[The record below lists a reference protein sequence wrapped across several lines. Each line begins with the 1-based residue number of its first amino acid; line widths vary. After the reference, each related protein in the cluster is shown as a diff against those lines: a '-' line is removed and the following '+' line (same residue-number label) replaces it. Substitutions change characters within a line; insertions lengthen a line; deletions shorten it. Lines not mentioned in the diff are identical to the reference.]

1 MTKRLLWLALTP
13 FLVHADELP
22 APVKALEK
30 QGITIVKSFP
40 GPAGMTGYL
49 GKYQEMGVT
58 IYVTPDGKQA
68 ISGYLYD
75 EQGTNLSEKLI
86 TQEIYAPAGRELWKK
101 MEKAPWIQDGKAT
114 APRTLYV
121 FADPFCPYCH
131 KFWEQ
136 SRPWVDAGQVQ
147 IRTLMVGVIK
157 PESRATAAAI
167 LSAKDPAKTWHDFEQ
182 SGGKMTL
189 DIPAAIPPE
198 QAKALNINQKLI
210 DELGANA
217 TPAIYYM
224 SETNELQQ
232 VVGLPD
238 AEKLAVMMGGEIKK
252 N

>member
-13 FLVHADELP
+13 FLLHADELP

-30 QGITIVKSFP
+30 QGITIIKSFP

-86 TQEIYAPAGRELWKK
+86 AQEIYAPAGRELWKQ
-101 MEKAPWIQDGKAT
+101 MEKAPWILDGKAS

-136 SRPWVDAGQVQ
+136 SRPWVEAGQVQ
-147 IRTLMVGVIK
+147 IRTLLVGVIK
-157 PESRATAAAI
+157 PESRATAAAV
-167 LSAKDPAKTWHDFEQ
+167 LSASDPAKTWHDFEQ
-182 SGGKMTL
+182 SGGKMAL
-189 DIPAAIPPE
+189 NIPAAIPPE
-198 QAKALNINQKLI
+198 QAKTLNINQKLM

-224 SETNELQQ
+224 SDTHELQQ

-238 AEKLAVMMGGEIKK
+238 AEKLAVMMGGEIKQH
-252 N
+252 